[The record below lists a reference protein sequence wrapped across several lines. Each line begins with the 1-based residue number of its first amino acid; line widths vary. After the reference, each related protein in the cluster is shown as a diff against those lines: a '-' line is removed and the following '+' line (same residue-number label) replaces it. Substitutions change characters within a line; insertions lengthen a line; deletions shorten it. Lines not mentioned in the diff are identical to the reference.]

1 MRSDDRARAIRSF
14 NRFYT
19 KQIGLLNK
27 GYLDSP
33 FSLTEMRV
41 LYELAH
47 RDAPAAAE
55 LSRDLDLDAGYL
67 SRMLLRF
74 EKRGWLRRD
83 RIDGDAR
90 RSRLSL
96 TRLGLAKFRPFEAQ
110 ANREIRAM
118 LDKVPEADQQRLI
131 EAMQTIQELLASA
144 SK

>member
-1 MRSDDRARAIRSF
+1 MRSDDRARAVRSF

-83 RIDGDAR
+83 RTDSDAR

-96 TRLGLAKFRPFEAQ
+96 TREGLAKFRPFEAK
-110 ANREIRAM
+110 ANREIRTM
-118 LDKVPEADQQRLI
+118 LDKVTEADQQRLI
-131 EAMQTIQELLASA
+131 EAMRTIQELLESA